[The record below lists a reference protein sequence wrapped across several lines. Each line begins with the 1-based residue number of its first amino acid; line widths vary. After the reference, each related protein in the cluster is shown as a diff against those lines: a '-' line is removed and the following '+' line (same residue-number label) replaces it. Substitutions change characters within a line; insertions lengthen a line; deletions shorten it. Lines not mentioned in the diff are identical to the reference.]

1 MTIPKLLVATTNAG
15 KLKEFKEMWK
25 NNHYHENKTELVKAS
40 DVEMLID
47 LAERPKDD
55 EEFIDDD
62 TIGIFWG
69 VEDVFQAC
77 PYITSKVDARKV
89 LSQTVHNHDANIGVD
104 WDILESH
111 GRDLFPE
118 LAKNYVNPEDKN
130 YARS

>member
-1 MTIPKLLVATTNAG
+1 MTTQSRSKW
-15 KLKEFKEMWK
+15 LKEFKWMWES
-25 NNHYHENKTELVKAS
+25 NHHNDNKTELVKAS

-47 LAERPKDD
+47 LAERPKDID
-55 EEFIDDD
+55 GFINDD

-69 VEDVFQAC
+69 VEDVFEIC

-89 LSQTVHNHDANIGVD
+89 LSQTVRYHDATIGVD

-118 LAKNYVNPEDKN
+118 LAKNYVDPEDKN
-130 YARS
+130 NVE